1 MPEPTQST
9 FVAPQVPDIVE
20 RPRLIEQLDAGG
32 GRRFSLIVAQAAQGK
47 TTLAASY
54 LLATDRPGAWFH
66 LEQTDADAARFYELA
81 VNGLQQAFPG
91 QDLSRF
97 LKMPTVSLG
106 AGDERSRC
114 RDRLRHLLGAV
125 SRPVMLVLDGLENIP
140 RRSPALALIEDLL
153 HSAPPLVSVMLISR
167 EMPPFRLQRLKMNR
181 DLLVLSN
188 EDLAFTVEE
197 IDAFFQL
204 RNSAALEPE
213 QIERIRKTTGGWAG
227 GLVLVSEGLKKVDET
242 ERAAWID
249 SRLPELLKGEVIL
262 YFSEEVL
269 AAQPEKVRSLLIV
282 SSVLEVVEPSVL
294 SKLAGAPDAEAV
306 FQDLVRR
313 NLFVHPIKDHRKGL
327 LFRHNRL
334 FRDFL
339 QSLFRQLFSKTETIA
354 LLARA
359 GEIYWE
365 AGEPEK
371 AVDFFLRAGRTERAV
386 DGIMQTA
393 MDLLVRG
400 RFADLARWIDAL
412 PRKRVTADPW
422 LRLYRALTRRI
433 SGGKRTMEELA
444 AVQAQFSK
452 RKDVRGQMLSLAYLI
467 EAGVFLGTDPAVLGR
482 WIEEGETLLRT
493 WSDKPFYA
501 YAKAQ
506 LWLQIGF
513 GQIAGPG
520 DLQKGLSACQNAY
533 LLALKIGDGTLQ
545 ANATI
550 VSVLGLAVAG
560 NFAEAD
566 RALARIAQ
574 QGETAGYPEYR
585 VLQSIVGI
593 RLAMNRGDFDRARTS
608 LERSRDDI
616 ETFGLLFVYPAFVET
631 AGKLAL
637 YRGEYSEAE
646 RCSQHL
652 SDVAVLAGNPYYH
665 ALSLQLASMT
675 RYHIGAFH
683 PAARLIDQALDT
695 LPETGGASIHRF
707 RFKLLQGL
715 IALHLDEPEKA
726 MSALLEALSRFAEA
740 SSPLTFAETQLGLGL
755 VYAAAG
761 ETGAAEKHL
770 NIGFSTAAEK
780 GYVHFLVMRPTDV
793 ARACLLFAGQ
803 QDRVHRY
810 AADLLATR
818 LSGLPGVEV
827 DALLKENRSA
837 DPCPPISVR
846 RALYRS
852 RLPKI
857 HIITL
862 GRFEVLK
869 DRQRPIQEQQWAGAR
884 PRLLLKSIV
893 VHGCRDI
900 PKDILIE
907 DLWPESNGEAAAQNF
922 KVTLHR
928 LRKVLEPGLSREMG
942 SAYLHLK
949 DNLVS
954 MDRELCLTDVEA
966 FLFLVKEVR
975 RLWGRAPSETLLAR
989 CVEGAALYG
998 GDFLPE
1004 EPYLPWAE
1012 MKRSVLREHYL
1023 ELLSKLVDLYTDQGS
1038 LDPAVDCCKKILQ
1051 NDPSSDQACQRS
1063 RDQRLMAL
1071 LHRQGMRAAALKAYE
1086 AFRSHLKLDLG
1097 VEPDPETTSIYLK
1110 IKQNR

>member
-1 MPEPTQST
+1 MPEPTQTT
-9 FVAPQVPDIVE
+9 FDLPQVPDIVE
-20 RPRLIEQLDAGG
+20 RPRLIRQLDADQ

-47 TTLAASY
+47 TTLVASY
-54 LLATDRPGAWFH
+54 LLATGQPGAWVH
-66 LEQTDADAARFYELA
+66 LEKSDTDAVRFYELA
-81 VNGLQQAFPG
+81 VNGLQQTFPG

-97 LKMPTVSLG
+97 LKIPTVSLG
-106 AGDERSRC
+106 TGDERSRC
-114 RDRLRHLLGAV
+114 RDRLLHLLEAV
-125 SRPVMLVLDGLENIP
+125 CRPVLLVLDGLENLS
-140 RRSPALALIEDLL
+140 RQSPSLALIEDLL
-153 HSAPPLVSVMLISR
+153 HSAPPQIRVMLISR

-188 EDLAFTVEE
+188 EDLAFTLEE
-197 IDAFFQL
+197 VDAFFRL
-204 RNSAALEPE
+204 RNSAGLAPE
-213 QIERIRKTTGGWAG
+213 QIERIRNTTGGWAG

-242 ERAAWID
+242 DRAAWID
-249 SRLPELLKGEVIL
+249 SRLPELLKGEVIP

-269 AAQPEKVRSLLIV
+269 ADQPEAVRSLLIV

-294 SKLAGAPDAEAV
+294 SKLARAQDAEAV

-313 NLFVHPIKDHRKGL
+313 NLFVHPINDRRKGV

-339 QSLFRQLFSKTETIA
+339 QGIFRQRFSKTEQKE

-365 AGEPEK
+365 ANEPEK

-400 RFADLARWIDAL
+400 RFADLSRWIDAL
-412 PRKRVTADPW
+412 PKSRVGADPW
-422 LRLYRALTRRI
+422 LRLYRSLTRRI
-433 SGGKRTMEELA
+433 YGGKRTMEELA
-444 AVQAQFSK
+444 AVQAQFCD
-452 RKDVRGQMLSLAYLI
+452 RNDVRGRMLSLAYLI
-467 EAGVFLGTDPAVLGR
+467 EAGVFLGTAPAVLGR

-493 WSDKPFYA
+493 WSEKPLYA

-533 LLALKIGDGTLQ
+533 LLALKIGEGTLQ

-566 RALARIAQ
+566 RVLTRIGG
-574 QGETAGYPEYR
+574 QGETAAYPEYR

-593 RLAMNRGDFDRARTS
+593 RLAMNRGDFDQAQAS
-608 LERSRDDI
+608 LEQSRDDI

-646 RCSQHL
+646 SCSRHL
-652 SDVAVLAGNPYYH
+652 SDVAVLAGNPYYR
-665 ALSLQLASMT
+665 ALSLQLAAMI
-675 RYHIGAFH
+675 RYHTGAFH
-683 PAARLIDQALDT
+683 PAARLIDQALET
-695 LPETGGASIHRF
+695 LPATGGASIHRF

-715 IALHLDEPEKA
+715 IALHLEEPEQA
-726 MSALLEALSRFAEA
+726 VSALLEALSRVAEA
-740 SSPLTFAETQLGLGL
+740 SSPLTFAETHFGLGL

-761 ETGAAEKHL
+761 ETGPAEKHL

-780 GYVHFLVMRPTDV
+780 EYVHFLVMRPADV

-827 DALLKENRSA
+827 DALLKENRVA
-837 DPCPPISVR
+837 EPRPPISVR

-852 RLPKI
+852 RLPKL

-862 GRFEVLK
+862 GRFEVRG
-869 DRQRPIQEQQWAGAR
+869 DRQRPIQEHQWTGAR

-893 VHGCRDI
+893 VHGGRDI

-907 DLWPESNGEAAAQNF
+907 DLWPESDGEAAAQNF

-928 LRKVLEPGLSREMG
+928 LRKVLEPELSREMG

-954 MDRELCLTDVEA
+954 LDRELCRTDVEA
-966 FLFLVKEVR
+966 FLSRVKEIR
-975 RLWGRAPSETLLAR
+975 RLWGRAPSETLLER
-989 CVEGAALYG
+989 CVEGIALYG

-1004 EPYLPWAE
+1004 EPYLSWAE
-1012 MKRSVLREHYL
+1012 MKRSVLRDHYL
-1023 ELLSKLVDLYTDQGS
+1023 EILSKMVDLYTDQGR
-1038 LDPAVDCCKKILQ
+1038 LDHAVDCCKKILQ
-1051 NDPSSDQACQRS
+1051 NDPSSDRAC
-1063 RDQRLMAL
+1063 QRLMAL
-1071 LHRQGMRAAALKAYE
+1071 FDRQGMRAAALKAYE
-1086 AFRSHLKLDLG
+1086 AFRSHLISDIG
-1097 VEPDPETTSIYLK
+1097 VEPDPKITSVYRK

>member
-9 FVAPQVPDIVE
+9 FDTPEVPDIVE
-20 RPRLIEQLDAGG
+20 RPRLIRQLDAAD

-54 LLATDRPGAWFH
+54 LLATGQPGAWVH
-66 LEQTDADAARFYELA
+66 LEKTDADAARFYELA

-114 RDRLRHLLGAV
+114 RDRLLHLLGTV
-125 SRPVMLVLDGLENIP
+125 SRPVMLVLDGLENLP
-140 RRSPALALIEDLL
+140 HPSSALALIEDLL
-153 HSAPPLVSVMLISR
+153 HCAPPLIRVMLITR

-181 DLLVLSN
+181 DLLLLSN
-188 EDLAFTVEE
+188 EDLAFTLEE
-197 IDAFFQL
+197 IDAFFRL
-204 RNSAALEPE
+204 RNSALLTPE

-242 ERAAWID
+242 DRTAWID
-249 SRLPELLKGEVIL
+249 TRLPELLKGEVIP

-269 AAQPEKVRSLLIV
+269 ADQPEEVRSLLIV
-282 SSVLEVVEPSVL
+282 SSLLEVVDPSVL
-294 SKLAGAPDAEAV
+294 SKLARAPDAEAV

-313 NLFVHPIKDHRKGL
+313 NLFVHRINDHRKGV

-339 QSLFRQLFSKTETIA
+339 QSLFRQRTSKPEKIE

-359 GEIYWE
+359 GELYWK

-386 DGIMQTA
+386 DGIMHTA

-412 PRKRVTADPW
+412 PKRRVTADPW
-422 LRLYRALTRRI
+422 LRLYRTLTRRI

-444 AVQAQFSK
+444 EVQAQFSD
-452 RKDVRGQMLSLAYLI
+452 RSDVRGRMLSLAYLI
-467 EAGVFLGTDPAVLGR
+467 EAGVFLGTDPSVLGR
-482 WIEEGETLLRT
+482 WIEEGEALIRT
-493 WSDKPFYA
+493 WSEKPLYA
-501 YAKAQ
+501 YAKTQ

-533 LLALKIGDGTLQ
+533 LLALKIGDGALQ

-566 RALARIAQ
+566 RALARIGQLA
-574 QGETAGYPEYR
+574 ETAAYPEYR

-593 RLAMNRGDFDRARTS
+593 RLAMNRGDFDRAHTS

-631 AGKLAL
+631 TGKLAL

-646 RCSQHL
+646 RCSRHL

-665 ALSLQLASMT
+665 ALSLQLAAMI
-675 RYHIGAFH
+675 RYHTGAFH
-683 PAARLIDQALDT
+683 PASRMIGQALDT
-695 LPETGGASIHRF
+695 LPDTGGASIHRF

-715 IALHLDEPEKA
+715 IALHLDEPEQA
-726 MSALLEALSRFAEA
+726 LSALLDALSRLSEA
-740 SSPLTFAETQLGLGL
+740 SSPLTFAETHLALGL
-755 VYAAAG
+755 VYADSG
-761 ETGAAEKHL
+761 ETGPAEEHL

-780 GYVHFLVMRPTDV
+780 EYVHFLVMRPADA
-793 ARACLLFAGQ
+793 ARACLLFAGR

-810 AADLLATR
+810 AADLLASR

-827 DALLKENRSA
+827 DALLKQNCA
-837 DPCPPISVR
+837 DDDRPPISVR

-862 GRFEVLK
+862 GRFDVLR
-869 DRQRPIQEQQWAGAR
+869 DRQKPIEEKQWAGAR
-884 PRLLLKSIV
+884 PKLLLKSIV

-907 DLWPESNGEAAAQNF
+907 DLWPESGAAAAAQNF

-928 LRKVLEPGLSREMG
+928 LRKVLEPELNREIG
-942 SAYLHLK
+942 SAYVHLK

-954 MDRELCLTDVEA
+954 LDQELCRTDVET
-966 FLFLVKEVR
+966 FLSLVKEIR
-975 RLWGRAPSETLLAR
+975 RQWGRTPSETLLAR
-989 CVEGAALYG
+989 CVEGTALYG

-1012 MKRSVLREHYL
+1012 MKRSVLRDHYL
-1023 ELLSKLVDLYTDQGS
+1023 EILSKLVDLYRDQGRF
-1038 LDPAVDCCKKILQ
+1038 DHAIDCCKKILQ
-1051 NDPSSDQACQRS
+1051 SDPSSDLACQH
-1063 RDQRLMAL
+1063 LMAL

-1086 AFRSHLKLDLG
+1086 AFRSHLISDIG
-1097 VEPDPETTSIYLK
+1097 VEPDSETTSIYLK